1 LVAEEVLWKLGR
13 VAGGKLNTAERW
25 VGLMPGQFD
34 ETMALVRRV
43 AKAMEKEVQG
53 AGEQFY
59 DGDLGATKSV
69 AIRPIRR

>member
-1 LVAEEVLWKLGR
+1 
-13 VAGGKLNTAERW
+13 
-25 VGLMPGQFD
+25 MPGQFD